1 MPSYLRQFLFSI
13 FTLMP
18 LVVLAQVEP
27 DTLSRLPQ
35 HLKEIDTASLAHD
48 QMMMAS
54 DTTKPDSLQQS
65 VAQDRE
71 PFKTAGTLEE
81 IIDTDALDSIVSSMK
96 KEKTYLYNE
105 AVVVYGDITLKAGY
119 IEIDNKTNEVLATGI
134 IDSSGKLVQKPI
146 FIEGGKEYRT
156 DTIRYN
162 FDSGKAIIKM
172 LLTQEGEA
180 FMQGQRAKKMD
191 EDILYINRA
200 SYTTCS
206 HEQPHFRIMTTKTK
220 IIPNDRIITGPAFLE
235 VLDLPTPLGVPFGF
249 MPTQEER
256 TSGILIPAY
265 GSSLDRGHF
274 LRGGGFY
281 LSISDYWDYTI
292 RTDVFTRGGYGLFN
306 NVNYAQRYKF
316 RGQVNIDYNRLV
328 IGRPEFEGY
337 GQYQNSSDFSV
348 RWNHQQ
354 DPKANPD
361 LQFSANVNIATQ
373 SFNQLATQ
381 DPMTNQ
387 QNQLQSSINLNKSF
401 SGKPYTLSVQAGHNQ
416 SNATGNL
423 NIDMPTVNFNMNR
436 IFPFKKKVF
445 TGKEAWYEKIGIQYQ
460 SNFKNTI
467 ETNLDDFE
475 MDPNFLW
482 NQSRNGVR
490 HNIPINANYKVFK
503 YFTLTPSV
511 NFSQRWYFN
520 RMDFEYNED
529 RLDPESNRAPVD
541 TVYTPGFYT
550 PSNFLARADLT
561 TKIYG
566 MWSYKKGPLKAM
578 RHVITPSVGVSF
590 APDFAD
596 PFWGAFQEVQ
606 INPEGDTELFN
617 RYGGRDFVFGGLQAG
632 RQGNLNFRIDN
643 VLEGKLK
650 SKNDTTDG
658 QKIKFL
664 EGLSVQGSYNMAAEQ
679 LQWSPVRITARTSIL
694 KGLISFNYNTAFD
707 PYAANERGQRINEF
721 YINTNGQLLRPVNS
735 QFNVST
741 SLNNKTFG
749 AMKKGGSN
757 PAKQPM
763 IDPALDPLNVESGFG
778 AYTTGDPNYHL
789 LNYYVD
795 YTATWNLRL
804 NYVLTSD
811 IRGEETRVNQTFDF
825 SGDVQLTGSWRI
837 GFSSGFDMVNNG
849 FSYTSLDFYKDLHCW
864 ELNCRWIPFGVQQ
877 SYFLSV
883 GVKAPMFQD
892 LKLERQRGIGDFG
905 QTF

>member
-1 MPSYLRQFLFSI
+1 MSLYLRQFLFVALLI
-13 FTLMP
+13 VPAF
-18 LVVLAQVEP
+18 VFAQVEP
-27 DTLSRLPQ
+27 DTLSRRPK
-35 HLKEIDTASLAHD
+35 HLQELDTSALSHD
-48 QMMMAS
+48 AIAAKDSVQ
-54 DTTKPDSLQQS
+54 PDSL
-65 VAQDRE
+65 
-71 PFKTAGTLEE
+71 PPGTQTKQPYRTSKSLDE
-81 IIDTDALDSIVSSMK
+81 IVDSDALDSIVSSMK
-96 KEKTYLYNE
+96 LEKTFLYNE

-119 IEIDNKTNEVLATGI
+119 IEIDNKTNEVYATGI
-134 IDSSGKLVQKPI
+134 LDSAGNLVQKPI
-146 FIEGGKEYRT
+146 FIEGGQEYRT

-172 LLTQEGEA
+172 MLTQEGEA

-191 EDILYINRA
+191 DNVMFISDA

-206 HEQPHFRIMTTKTK
+206 HEQPHFKIITKKTK
-220 IIPNDRIITGPAFLE
+220 VIPDDRIIFSQAYLE
-235 VLDLPTPLGVPFGF
+235 VLDLPTPLGLPFGF

-256 TSGILIPAY
+256 KSGILIPAY

-292 RTDVFTRGGYGLFN
+292 RTDIFTRGGYGLFN

-316 RGQVNIDYNRLV
+316 RGQVNIDYNKLI
-328 IGRPEFEGY
+328 IGRPEFADY
-337 GQYQNSSDFSV
+337 GQFNNSSDFSV

-354 DPKANPD
+354 DPKANPN

-401 SGKPYTLSVQAGHNQ
+401 DGKPYSLAVQAGHNQ

-423 NIDMPTVNFNMNR
+423 NLDLPTVNFNMNR

-445 TGKEAWYEKIGIQYQ
+445 TGKEAWYEKIGVQYTG
-460 SNFKNTI
+460 NFRNTI

-475 MDPNFLW
+475 MNPNFLVD
-482 NQSRNGVR
+482 QSRNGVR
-490 HNIPINANYKVFK
+490 HNIPINANYKIFK
-503 YFTLTPSV
+503 YLTLVPSV
-511 NFSQRWYFN
+511 NFTQRWYFN
-520 RMDFEYNED
+520 RMDFEYNERQITD
-529 RLDPESNRAPVD
+529 DSVAFGVD
-541 TVYTPGFYT
+541 TIISPGFYT
-550 PSNFLARADLT
+550 PSNYQVRADVT

-566 MWSYKKGPLKAM
+566 MWRYKKGPLAAL
-578 RHVITPSVGVSF
+578 RHVITPSAGVSF
-590 APDFAD
+590 SPDFSD

-606 INPEGDTELFN
+606 INPEGETQMFN
-617 RYGGRDFVFGGLQAG
+617 RYGGRDYIFQGLQSG
-632 RQGNLNFRIDN
+632 RQGNVNFRIDN

-650 SKNDTTDG
+650 AKNDTTEG
-658 QKIKFL
+658 QKLKLL
-664 EGLSVQGSYNMAAEQ
+664 EGLSVQGSYNLAAEE
-679 LQWSPVRITARTSIL
+679 LQWSPVRVTARTSIL
-694 KGLISFNYNTAFD
+694 KGLIAFNYNTTFD

-721 YINTNGQLLRPVNS
+721 YINTDGRLLRPVNS

-741 SLNNKTFG
+741 SLNNRTFG
-749 AMKKGGSN
+749 TVKKGGDN
-757 PAKQPM
+757 PAKQPVV
-763 IDPALDPLNVESGFG
+763 DPLYDPLNVESGFG

-804 NYVLTSD
+804 NYVVTSQ
-811 IRGEETRVNQTFDF
+811 IRQEEVMVNQTFDF

-837 GFSSGFDMVNNG
+837 GFSSGYDIVNSG

-905 QTF
+905 QSF

>member
-1 MPSYLRQFLFSI
+1 MRSYLRRFFFGLFFTAPLFL
-13 FTLMP
+13 
-18 LVVLAQVEP
+18 LAQVEP
-27 DTLSRLPQ
+27 DTLLRRPQ
-35 HLKEIDTASLAHD
+35 HLLDVDTVSLTHD
-48 QMMMAS
+48 LIKLADS
-54 DTTKPDSLQQS
+54 IVPDTTQQS
-65 VAQDRE
+65 VKPDRE
-71 PFKTAGTLEE
+71 PFTTSGTLEE
-81 IIDTDALDSIVSSMK
+81 IVDTDALDSIVTSMK
-96 KEKTYLYNE
+96 KEKTFLYNE

-119 IEIDNKTNEVLATGI
+119 IEIDNKTNEVLATGVV
-134 IDSSGKLVQKPI
+134 DSLGEIVQKPI

-162 FDSGKAIIKM
+162 FDTGKAKIKM

-180 FMQGQRAKKMD
+180 FMQGQQAKKMD
-191 EDILYINRA
+191 EDILYLYKA

-220 IIPNDRIITGPAFLE
+220 VIPNDRIITGPAYLE
-235 VLDLPTPLGVPFGF
+235 VLDLPTPLMVPFGF

-292 RTDVFTRGGYGLFN
+292 RTDLFTRGGYGLFN

-316 RGQVNIDYNRLV
+316 RGQVNIDYNRIV

-354 DPKANPD
+354 DPKANPN
-361 LQFSANVNIATQ
+361 LQFSANVNVATQ

-387 QNQLQSSINLNKSF
+387 QNQLQSSVNLNKSF
-401 SGKPYTLSVQAGHNQ
+401 AGKPYTLSVQAGHNQ
-416 SNATGNL
+416 SNATGTLNL
-423 NIDMPTVNFNMNR
+423 DLPTVNFNMNR
-436 IFPFKKKVF
+436 IFPFKKKTF

-467 ETNLDDFE
+467 ETTLDDFQ
-475 MDPNFLW
+475 MDPNFLA
-482 NQSRNGVR
+482 NESRNGVR
-490 HNIPINANYKVFK
+490 HNIPINANYRIFK
-503 YFTLTPSV
+503 HFTLTPSV
-511 NFSQRWYFN
+511 NFTQRWYLN
-520 RMDFEYNED
+520 RMEYQYSEEQITED
-529 RLDPESNRAPVD
+529 SISYGVESESI
-541 TVYTPGFYT
+541 PGFYT
-550 PSNFLARADLT
+550 PSNYQVRADLT

-566 MWSYKKGPLKAM
+566 MWAYKRGPVQAM
-578 RHVITPSVGVSF
+578 RHVITPSVGVSY

-596 PFWGAFQEVQ
+596 AFWGAYQEVQ
-606 INPEGDTELFN
+606 VNPEGDTELRHRFQGN
-617 RYGGRDFVFGGLQAG
+617 EFVFGGLQAG
-632 RQGNLNFRIDN
+632 RQGNLNFRLDN

-650 SKNDTTDG
+650 AKNDTTEG

-664 EGLSVQGSYNMAAEQ
+664 EGLSIQGSYNLAAEE
-679 LQWSPVRITARTSIL
+679 LQWSQVRITARTSVL

-707 PYAANERGQRINEF
+707 PYAANDRGVRINELN
-721 YINTNGQLLRPVNS
+721 INANGRLLRPVNS

-749 AMKKGGSN
+749 VMKQGGGN
-757 PAKQPM
+757 PAKQPPV
-763 IDPALDPLNVESGFG
+763 DPAFDPLNVESGFG

-795 YTATWNLRL
+795 YTSTWNLRL
-804 NYVLTSD
+804 NYVVSSQ
-811 IRGEETRVNQTFDF
+811 IRQEESIINQTFDF
-825 SGDVQLTGSWRI
+825 SGDIQLSGSWRI
-837 GFSSGFDMVNNG
+837 GFSSGYDIQNSG